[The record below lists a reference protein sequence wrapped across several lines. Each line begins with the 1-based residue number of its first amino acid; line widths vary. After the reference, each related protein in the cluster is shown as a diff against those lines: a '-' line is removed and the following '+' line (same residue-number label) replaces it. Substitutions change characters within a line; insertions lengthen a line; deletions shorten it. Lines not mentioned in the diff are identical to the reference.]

1 MSGNL
6 FEFIKNNVKLS
17 QYVQTLPQF
26 RGMNAVGRG
35 KYRCNNVI
43 AGGTNTNAMVLDD
56 ETGFF
61 KAFSHGGESGDII
74 TLHALIAGLQDS
86 PKDAALDLANTMGVS
101 IPDEMLSFKYNGSI
115 SRKKLIEALD
125 EIMEQ
130 THNYLVNSDDE
141 EAEKIREYLY
151 DRGISDTLRDEW
163 MLGALPSS
171 DKKARKLLQKCAD
184 SDILKRIGLYGGKSG
199 DFIAMRGRLL
209 FPIFSRK
216 NECIS
221 FSSRSVPD
229 VNTPLEDSKYINTT
243 NTDVYDKSKVL
254 YGQHFINNRTE
265 KIIVCEGNFDVI
277 ALNEMTDKKT
287 VAVATCGTALTQDH
301 IGEIKRLGIKELMIV
316 FDSDKAGRKAA
327 SSLTWITN
335 HISRAGIYDSFQDG
349 DPWDMYMSGENFNF
363 NYQQPLV
370 STAAQMM
377 SEDLDRDDFSDWFK
391 RSYNQLNFVDDQQM
405 LLSASA
411 EYAGLKER
419 YLKSLVVSSNNKKTT
434 VSRKDDSDIVISDS
448 VQTICAALLSFDLY
462 ERKMIAFPLYHKKMI
477 EDALD
482 VCGVETDDDEE
493 ALRIAAGNYKSNNTS
508 LSSYIYSLLPDEK
521 NEEYVLESAAIV
533 IAKNLQQFFITY
545 GTLKSKRM
553 FSYISALS
561 SIANGSSASSPKEQL
576 IFIFDLIGSL
586 NSI

>member
-221 FSSRSVPD
+221 FSSRSIPD
-229 VNTPLEDSKYINTT
+229 VNTPLE
-243 NTDVYDKSKVL
+243 L
-254 YGQHFINNRTE
+254 
-265 KIIVCEGNFDVI
+265 
-277 ALNEMTDKKT
+277 
-287 VAVATCGTALTQDH
+287 
-301 IGEIKRLGIKELMIV
+301 
-316 FDSDKAGRKAA
+316 
-327 SSLTWITN
+327 SLI
-335 HISRAGIYDSFQDG
+335 HISEPTR
-349 DPWDMYMSGENFNF
+349 
-363 NYQQPLV
+363 
-370 STAAQMM
+370 
-377 SEDLDRDDFSDWFK
+377 
-391 RSYNQLNFVDDQQM
+391 RS
-405 LLSASA
+405 
-411 EYAGLKER
+411 
-419 YLKSLVVSSNNKKTT
+419 
-434 VSRKDDSDIVISDS
+434 
-448 VQTICAALLSFDLY
+448 
-462 ERKMIAFPLYHKKMI
+462 
-477 EDALD
+477 
-482 VCGVETDDDEE
+482 
-493 ALRIAAGNYKSNNTS
+493 
-508 LSSYIYSLLPDEK
+508 
-521 NEEYVLESAAIV
+521 
-533 IAKNLQQFFITY
+533 
-545 GTLKSKRM
+545 
-553 FSYISALS
+553 
-561 SIANGSSASSPKEQL
+561 
-576 IFIFDLIGSL
+576 
-586 NSI
+586 